1 MRHFQ
6 TQKLSALS
14 FTIVIYRLEIC
25 MPYFGHVCPL
35 NVDFE
40 YEFIDFS
47 VDIFQNFSVA
57 ANATA
62 PPKEATA

>member
-1 MRHFQ
+1 
-6 TQKLSALS
+6 
-14 FTIVIYRLEIC
+14 